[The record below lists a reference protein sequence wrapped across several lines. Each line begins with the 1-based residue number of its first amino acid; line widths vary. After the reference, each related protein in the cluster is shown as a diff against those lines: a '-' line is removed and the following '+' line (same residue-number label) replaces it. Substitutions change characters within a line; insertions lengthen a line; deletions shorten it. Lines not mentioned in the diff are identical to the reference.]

1 MILEL
6 ASFQCP
12 PSLQSR
18 TAIGGRL
25 TIDANIDSG
34 HRLKTAHLK
43 GLPVYVSGFVTL
55 PGAKA
60 AAFGAL
66 SRKPF
71 AGVLGALPI
80 PPTSGVLRPL
90 GTALLA
96 PVRPPSL
103 GGGFHPNLVPRL

>member
-1 MILEL
+1 MQTLI
-6 ASFQCP
+6 AP
-12 PSLQSR
+12 
-18 TAIGGRL
+18 
-25 TIDANIDSG
+25 
-34 HRLKTAHLK
+34 HLK
-43 GLPVYVSGFVTL
+43 GLPVYASGFVTP
-55 PGAKA
+55 PGTKA

-80 PPTSGVLRPL
+80 APKSGVLRPL

-103 GGGFHPNLVPRL
+103 GGGFHPSLVPRL